1 MRFLGAR
8 ILSPL
13 LFESRLPVQQSLSPF
28 QIESRLGNPL
38 HIPDSS
44 LLLTPLW
51 PFQILS
57 DPVAAAVV
65 RAAVAVAGPV
75 AEEEGRAAVELAVA
89 AAEQVAAPAERV
101 VEEKVVRVEGPAAG
115 HAEVAQVAAGH
126 AEVAR
131 VAAGRAAAECRVRIS
146 TIPLTASRG
155 PSCRLFRLLRP
166 PISRFWLLWRKEPAA
181 SPFLT
186 PTICSEGSRKSGAS
200 KMNFTFWDTHPEIL
214 RKEVATRSR

>member
-1 MRFLGAR
+1 M
-8 ILSPL
+8 
-13 LFESRLPVQQSLSPF
+13 QQSLSPF

-44 LLLTPLW
+44 LLLTQVW
-51 PFQILS
+51 PCQILS

-75 AEEEGRAAVELAVA
+75 AEEEGRAAVELAVVA

-115 HAEVAQVAAGH
+115 HAEVAQVAAGR

-131 VAAGRAAAECRVRIS
+131 VVGRGAAECRVRIS

-155 PSCRLFRLLRP
+155 PSCRLFPLR
-166 PISRFWLLWRKEPAA
+166 
-181 SPFLT
+181 
-186 PTICSEGSRKSGAS
+186 
-200 KMNFTFWDTHPEIL
+200 
-214 RKEVATRSR
+214 